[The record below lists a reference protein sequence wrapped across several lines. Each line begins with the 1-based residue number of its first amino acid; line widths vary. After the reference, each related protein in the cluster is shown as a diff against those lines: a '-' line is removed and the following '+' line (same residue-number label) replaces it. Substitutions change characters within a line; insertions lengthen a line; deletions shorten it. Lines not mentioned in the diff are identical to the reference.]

1 MTTLLTAWDVQ
12 QAARGSFVVAHQLS
26 LLPLRNTST
35 ESFRPPPNADFA
47 TTHLTDSALTTL
59 RSHDTP
65 LTRHSALTTLLSHDT
80 PHPRHSTLLFAT
92 MAKTKK
98 RSQPVT
104 DEQGS
109 SSTVR
114 DPLSLNAANN
124 RIRKDYESTWFTAE
138 EMEELMSRMSEMLEE
153 KKSEGRMEVEWKTT
167 TEAAEFVQENSGPGL
182 QARLQEVLGQEKQ
195 TAA

>member
-1 MTTLLTAWDVQ
+1 
-12 QAARGSFVVAHQLS
+12 
-26 LLPLRNTST
+26 
-35 ESFRPPPNADFA
+35 
-47 TTHLTDSALTTL
+47 
-59 RSHDTP
+59 
-65 LTRHSALTTLLSHDT
+65 
-80 PHPRHSTLLFAT
+80 